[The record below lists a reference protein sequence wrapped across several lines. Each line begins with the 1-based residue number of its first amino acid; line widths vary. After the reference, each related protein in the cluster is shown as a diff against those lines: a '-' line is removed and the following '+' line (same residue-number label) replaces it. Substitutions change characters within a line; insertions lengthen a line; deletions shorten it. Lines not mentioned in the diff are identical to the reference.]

1 MAFELLATAG
11 LGVLLGLSLAAP
23 PGPVNAVIAS
33 HAVTR
38 SWRSGFL
45 VGAGALTADAGF
57 LTLSVLAHSAIEGV
71 RTLFPAIALLGAAV
85 MAYFA
90 WGAVRAWHRIPEAAV
105 SAPEARAASYATG
118 LAVNLTSPYPI
129 LWWLTAGLALID
141 QLGAGVLA
149 GFFAGVLLWIT
160 LFPFALR
167 AAQERFSET
176 YHVALVFSIVCL
188 VAFAA
193 WLAWSAVAALV

>member
-1 MAFELLATAG
+1 MVLESLATAG
-11 LGVLLGLSLAAP
+11 LGVALGLSLAAP

-33 HAVTR
+33 NAVTR

-71 RTLFPAIALLGAAV
+71 RTLFPFIALLGAAV
-85 MAYFA
+85 MSYFA
-90 WGAVRAWHRIPEAAV
+90 WSAARAWRRIPDAV
-105 SAPEARAASYATG
+105 APPQARATSYLTG
-118 LAVNLTSPYPI
+118 LTINLTSPYPI

-141 QLGAGVLA
+141 RLGAAVLV

-167 AAQERFSET
+167 VAQQRFAET
-176 YHVALVFSIVCL
+176 YHAALVFSIVCL

-193 WLAWSAVAALV
+193 WLAWSALAALL